1 MAIET
6 DSRLDLCYK
15 LAEKD
20 RNTYSPQYRE
30 SLDRVFLRLIDMC
43 EKSRNLAIED
53 LKAEFKHIAE
63 SVSDVEETKL
73 IRE

>member
-1 MAIET
+1 MAIEI

>member
-1 MAIET
+1 MAIEI
-6 DSRLDLCYK
+6 DPRLDLCYK

-20 RNTYSPQYRE
+20 RNTYSPKNRE
-30 SLDRVFLRLIDMC
+30 SLDKVFLRLIDIC

-53 LKAEFKHIAE
+53 LKAECKHIAE
-63 SVSDVEETKL
+63 NIDGSEGREH